1 MATEMESSSSKS
13 VTQLK
18 TVAELNQYVK
28 TAQKSR
34 SRLELMWKLGIAFY
48 RGRQYSYYN
57 TAMRRIM
64 QLPTDDNKPRNKRR
78 LVSNQIKP
86 CTNKLVSK
94 LSKTKPVF
102 SATPGNGDPLS
113 IKASRLA
120 EAAAEYWWSSLNCQ
134 RKFREALV
142 WGRIAGQGYWLVTFD
157 KNAGE
162 PYSYI
167 MDPENPDQP
176 LPSEIGAAYVQEM
189 AQYGASPDQLKATVR
204 QGDIRIDVV
213 SPLNVILDQS
223 STSFDN
229 CQEAIVIMHMTPQEV
244 KTRYGKDVK
253 PDSCLTEGDMTNQ
266 LSDLDNQKKTLVACY
281 YLYVVP
287 SPTNP
292 KGRIVCF
299 CKDEIFEDGD
309 WSFPFDHLPLVK
321 FGAAPIPDSP
331 YDVGEVEDAI
341 PLNKELNKTLS
352 QLVTHKDLTISPKWL
367 VPRGSGM
374 QPMTDSDEQIQ
385 YNPTQAGYKPEQLT
399 PAQMPNYIEHLL
411 DNLKRRIDECF
422 SLTEPEQGIAPTGL
436 ESGIALDMLQE
447 ASTDLVAPIVLD
459 NELSLSRCLEM
470 CLKYAREYYTEERFL
485 PITGESGRA
494 QIVAFQGRGIPS
506 NISIYTEAGSSLPRT
521 RAGRMA
527 RVMQLKQMGLM
538 EPGQEWKYMDMPDLK
553 GWKQRAMLDE
563 DQADR
568 ENDKMKQMQPLNATA
583 LQSASAQVQTGVNP
597 QTQMPFQG
605 PAEAEHFLQTAAF
618 STNDFDNHNV
628 HYTTHVNFMK
638 SVSYEALEPQIKN
651 VFEIH
656 IAAHMQAIQAA
667 APSQDNIRANVA
679 VHSALGPSA
688 TAALLQAAG
697 ATGITAEM
705 LTEMPLDTVVF
716 DSMDKPGD
724 NPATGGKQATPSQ
737 ASRSGGSGGPGG
749 G

>member
-1 MATEMESSSSKS
+1 MATTNEASKS
-13 VTQLK
+13 VTQMK

-28 TAQKSR
+28 DQQRSR
-34 SRLELMWKLGIAFY
+34 SRLELIWKLGIAFY
-48 RGRQYSYYN
+48 RGRQYTYYN
-57 TAMRRIM
+57 SAMRKLM

-102 SATPGNGDPLS
+102 AATPGNGDPLS

-120 EAAAEYWWSSLNCQ
+120 EAAAEYWWNSLNCQ

-157 KNAGE
+157 KEAGE

-167 MDPENPDQP
+167 MDPEDPSKP
-176 LPSEIGAAYVQEM
+176 LPSEIGASYVNEM
-189 AQYGASPDQLKATVR
+189 KGYGASEEQLKATVK
-204 QGDIRIDVV
+204 QGDIQITVV
-213 SPLNVILDQS
+213 SPLNVILDS
-223 STSFDN
+223 KATSFDT
-229 CQEAIVIMHMTPQEV
+229 CQEAVVIMHMSPQEV
-244 KTRYGKDVK
+244 KTRYGKDCK
-253 PDSCLTEGDMTNQ
+253 ADSALSEGDLATQ
-266 LSDLDNQKKTLVACY
+266 LSDLDNQKKALVEVR

-287 SPTNP
+287 SATN
-292 KGRIVCF
+292 KTGRIACF
-299 CKDEIFEDGD
+299 TKDEMLMDGPWD
-309 WSFPFDHLPLVK
+309 FPFEHLPLVK

-331 YDVGEVEDAI
+331 YDSGEVEDAI

-367 VPRGSGM
+367 VPRGAGM
-374 QPMTDSDEQIQ
+374 QAMTDSDEQIQ
-385 YNPTQAGYKPEQLT
+385 YNPTQAGNKPEQLH
-399 PAQMPNYIEHLL
+399 PANMPNYIEPLL
-411 DNLKRRIDECF
+411 QEIKDRIRECF
-422 SLTEPEQGIAPTGL
+422 SLTEPEQGIAPAGL

-470 CLKYAREYYTEERFL
+470 CLKYARKYYTEERFL

-494 QIVAFQGRGIPS
+494 QIIAFQGRGIPS

-568 ENDKMKQMQPLNATA
+568 ENDKMKAMQPLNATA
-583 LQSASAQVQTGVNP
+583 LQGAQAQVQTGVNP
-597 QTQMPFQG
+597 QTQMPFTG
-605 PAEAEHFLQTAAF
+605 PEEAEHFLQTAAF

-638 SVSYEALEPQIKN
+638 SVTYEELDPMIKN

-667 APSQDNIRANVA
+667 TPAQDNIRANVA

-697 ATGITAEM
+697 ATGITPEM

-716 DSMDKPGD
+716 DSMDKPGS
-724 NPATGGKQATPSQ
+724 NPVTGGAQATKDE
-737 ASRSGGSGGPGG
+737 AGRSGGGPGG